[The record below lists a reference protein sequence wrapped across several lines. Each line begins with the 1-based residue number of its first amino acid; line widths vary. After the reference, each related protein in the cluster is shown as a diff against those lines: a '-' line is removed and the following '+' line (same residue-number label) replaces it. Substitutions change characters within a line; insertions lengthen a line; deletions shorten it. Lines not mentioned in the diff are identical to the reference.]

1 MTSQPNYRIE
11 TVAVHGGRS
20 VDASTGAVTSPIH
33 LSVTF
38 ERAPDG
44 SYPHGYV
51 YTAKGNPNRRQLEAH
66 LGALEGGVA
75 AAAFSSGMAAIR
87 SVLEILEPGDHVLIP
102 DDAFAGTL
110 RLLAERLARKGLKY
124 TLVDMTDLAAVRA
137 AIVPR
142 TKMFWVETLSNP
154 MLKVT
159 DPGAIAD
166 MAHAHGAL
174 CVCDNTL
181 LTPLLYRPFEA
192 GVDLVVH
199 ATTKLLG
206 GHADA
211 LGGVVIAAT
220 EAGPFAE
227 VRNAQLT
234 EGSVPSPFDCWLIER
249 GLSSLPY
256 RVHATSDHA
265 LEVAQFLS
273 GHQAVR
279 TVHYPGLD
287 SDPGHD
293 LAVRLMPR
301 FGSMLS
307 FELKGDAKQA
317 MDVAA
322 HVALFLRA
330 TSFGGAESLI
340 EHRASSPIQ
349 TGFGSPESLLRLSI
363 GLEHPQDLIADLDQA
378 LGAALCEQA

>member
-1 MTSQPNYRIE
+1 MR
-11 TVAVHGGRS
+11 
-20 VDASTGAVTSPIH
+20 
-33 LSVTF
+33 
-38 ERAPDG
+38 
-44 SYPHGYV
+44 
-51 YTAKGNPNRRQLEAH
+51 
-66 LGALEGGVA
+66 
-75 AAAFSSGMAAIR
+75 
-87 SVLEILEPGDHVLIP
+87 
-102 DDAFAGTL
+102 
-110 RLLAERLARKGLKY
+110 
-124 TLVDMTDLAAVRA
+124 
-137 AIVPR
+137 
-142 TKMFWVETLSNP
+142 
-154 MLKVT
+154 
-159 DPGAIAD
+159 
-166 MAHAHGAL
+166 
-174 CVCDNTL
+174 
-181 LTPLLYRPFEA
+181 
-192 GVDLVVH
+192 
-199 ATTKLLG
+199 
-206 GHADA
+206 
-211 LGGVVIAAT
+211 
-220 EAGPFAE
+220 
-227 VRNAQLT
+227 
-234 EGSVPSPFDCWLIER
+234 LIEP